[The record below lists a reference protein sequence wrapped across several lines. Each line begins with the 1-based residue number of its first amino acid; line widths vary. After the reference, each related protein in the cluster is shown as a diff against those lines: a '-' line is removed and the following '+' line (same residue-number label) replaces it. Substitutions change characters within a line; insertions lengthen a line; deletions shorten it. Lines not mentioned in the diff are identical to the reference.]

1 MIEELIKE
9 LTAAILTLNE
19 TIKQQARPSEP
30 EQAKPASKPDTTNTD
45 TTAKPVTTKPTTDS
59 EAVSKPDTTA
69 PTASPTASPTVE
81 ERHKALQQL
90 CLKLVREDQSRKA
103 RIKSI
108 MGEYGAT
115 LVADIKEEHLSEA
128 ERRIQDLG

>member
-9 LTAAILTLNE
+9 LTAAIITLNE

-69 PTASPTASPTVE
+69 PTASPTVE

-115 LVADIKEEHLSEA
+115 LVADIPEKHLSEA
-128 ERRIQDLG
+128 ERRIADIGEGD

>member
-9 LTAAILTLNE
+9 LTAAIITLND
-19 TIKQQARPSEP
+19 TLKQQARESMPEKHVEKVKPVKETKTTEP
-30 EQAKPASKPDTTNTD
+30 VSVSPEP
-45 TTAKPVTTKPTTDS
+45 TTATETATS
-59 EAVSKPDTTA
+59 DT
-69 PTASPTASPTVE
+69 PSVE

-90 CLKLVREDQSRKA
+90 CLKLVRADPSRKA

-115 LVADIKEEHLSEA
+115 LVADIPEKHLSEA
-128 ERRIQDLG
+128 ERRIADIGEGD